1 MNLHFNMGWD
11 WRSEQLFKFTIDKK
25 YKVKNSSE
33 WEKLGTIGK
42 YYSELSKRMKNAFVE
57 NLEGVLFD
65 RKKFIL
71 PDCGSPNRRM
81 TKK

>member
-1 MNLHFNMGWD
+1 MEELRWI
-11 WRSEQLFKFTIDKK
+11 TKK
-25 YKVKNSSE
+25 YKIKNSSE

-65 RKKFIL
+65 RRKFIL
-71 PDCGSPNRRM
+71 PDCKSPNGRV
-81 TKK
+81 TKE